1 MAEVCRLIL
10 NEEDFNLDEIDGSAA
25 LFHAAK
31 EDLPDVVKRLHSKG
45 LDLDTKDNE
54 DKTAVF
60 YANQNR
66 SLHALC
72 ALIECNADVD
82 LNEIDGKAAFFHAAK
97 KDYADVVFE
106 LVSQGLDLNITDDE
120 GKTAVFYANQNHN
133 MNILCELITCDA
145 KFNLDEIDGKAALFH
160 AAKEDNPVVVDRL
173 NSNGLDLNITDEEG
187 KTAVFYANQ
196 NHNMHVLCE
205 LIYCH
210 AKCNLDEIDGKA
222 ALFHAAK
229 ENYVGLVCN
238 LKSRGL
244 DLNITDDEG
253 KTAVFY
259 ANKNHKMDVLCHLI
273 NCDAKFNL
281 DEIDGKAALFHAA
294 KEKYANVVF
303 NLKSQGLD
311 LNITDDEGKTAV
323 FYANQNHKIEV
334 LCRLINCDA
343 KFNLDEIDGKA
354 ALFHAAKEDYADVVF
369 ELESQGLDLNIT
381 DDEGK
386 TAVFYANQNH
396 KIEVLC
402 RLINCGAKF
411 NLDEIDGK
419 AALFHAA
426 KEDYADVVFELESQG
441 LDLNI
446 TDDEGK
452 TAVFYA
458 NQNHKIEVLCRL
470 INCGAKFNLDEIDGK
485 AALFHAA
492 KEDYANV
499 VFKLKSQGL
508 DLNITDDEGKTAVFY
523 ANQNHCLDVLCELIY
538 CDAKCN
544 LDEIDGKAAL
554 FHAAKEGYA
563 DVVSELEYQ
572 GLDLNITD
580 DEGKTAVFYANQNHN
595 MDALCCLISCD
606 AKCNLDEIDGKAALF
621 HAGKNNLGNI
631 VEFLHSEGLDLD
643 ITDDE
648 GKNAVFH
655 ANQNNNMY
663 ALRDLI
669 NCDAEANLDE
679 IDGKAALFYA
689 AKNNYAGVVSHLK
702 SQGFDLNITDDEGKT
717 AVFYAN
723 NNHDKDVL
731 CYLIMWN
738 AKFNL
743 DEIDGKAALFH
754 SAKNNRRRVVAHLES
769 QGQDLGIIDDE
780 GKTAV
785 FYANQNCSLHSLCE
799 LIECDAKFN
808 LDEIDGK
815 AALFHAAKM
824 GMQHVVKP
832 LYNAGLDLNVT
843 DNEGKTVVFY
853 CNKDFLDAMIAVG
866 EVLVNA
872 RDAYGRTP
880 LFYALQDDD
889 TTKARHLI
897 EKGGNLQLTDNCHL
911 SIFSFF
917 IEYCIFKNIE
927 ALQLFTSELFQKEHQ
942 LKALTLATLEI
953 VYCQAPLL
961 PVNGSPHLLKSYAI
975 FNKTNLLKALAFAR
989 KQCSIQ
995 DADNADNVDKIA
1007 SMIRENEI
1015 DVPLILSLL
1024 NKLGANPNA
1033 ADSDGNTALHY
1044 ASLLPFLG
1052 VTQQSVIEICE
1063 KLNKCGALFDTKN
1076 QQRQSPLLFCL
1087 SSFTWK
1093 EITEDNAWQSSIGG
1107 LVDVCRF
1114 LLSNGSST
1122 TNGSGN
1128 VESIFHRII
1137 LLLQQGLQLNEEA
1150 SRKPIFEVLI
1160 KVLKLLSPKE
1170 EDVRNAVNNIDA
1182 QLNSPL
1188 HLWASIELK
1197 SPQDYASLTTGE
1209 HTFEGF
1215 LRIIL
1220 EHLVECGAKLNP
1232 RNKNEQTPLH
1242 LCRTWTAVKLLL
1254 EVEANASDV
1263 DSSGHSPLLVAAKDK
1278 NSIQKADCLYADIT
1292 EDAETFW
1299 KRALERGLDPWIA
1312 DKQGESLLSVFIKSE
1327 GFVLARALLK
1337 VACNENYATNDA
1349 KLSLL
1354 NVISKDESKHT
1365 HWKTNLVAVILES
1378 AKMPPRLSL
1387 DSALHFCCRNIVK
1400 FGMFDEKEDS
1410 THQKAQDEQSDDDG
1424 QPPPKKGRKDESIK
1438 QQKEK
1443 QEPNEKHVSYD
1454 SVHWKIAKQ
1463 FISYGGELCLEIAK
1477 GYRPLK
1483 YFLKNPEEFDTLGD
1497 SIPWNSISDK
1507 YKGKLREV
1515 AKRPKY
1521 RLVDQICN
1529 CNDVIGSGSFGD
1541 IFAGINEKDGRE
1553 VAVKCIKKS
1562 RMPRPQDRREI
1573 ETLTALAD
1581 CEQVVRYISFLEDK
1595 EYSYIVLE
1603 LMEGNLEEY
1612 LHGSKMDD
1620 TQATLLCKD
1629 VVMGLEFLH
1638 GQNILHRDLKPANI
1652 LYKVRPKT
1660 CLKIADFGLSHNID
1674 SASTTV
1680 YGTVAGTRCW
1690 IAPEVLTSK
1699 PNSVDK
1705 DRFARASDMF
1715 SCGLLLHYILSG
1727 QKHPFSPPDYASK
1740 NALQVCAETD
1750 GNMIKGTMEGWDE
1763 SLPPEATHLVKR
1775 LLESN
1780 EKHRP
1785 SAEEALEHP
1794 LFWSKEKKVY
1804 FLKAVGN
1811 QEEFECPRLKRTL
1824 PLTLVETDLDTNFG
1838 IIVKN
1843 GSWSSSMYIN
1853 THGIHKEMIKGNG
1866 RKKYATSSA
1875 VELVRFIRNAYEHF
1889 RDKTFGKKLF
1899 NNFVFFDDFPDLVM
1913 EVYKAVTTHGWD
1925 KTRDDVKF
1933 AMNKK

>member
-1 MAEVCRLIL
+1 MAEVCSLIL
-10 NEEDFNLDEIDGSAA
+10 NEEDFNLDAIDGSAA
-25 LFHAAK
+25 LFHAAR
-31 EDLPDVVKRLHSKG
+31 EDLPDVVKRLNSKG
-45 LDLDTKDNE
+45 LDLDTTDNE
-54 DKTAVF
+54 GKTAAF
-60 YANQNR
+60 YANQNC

-72 ALIECNADVD
+72 ALIECDADFH
-82 LNEIDGKAAFFHAAK
+82 LGEIDKKAVLFHAAK
-97 KDYADVVFE
+97 QDYAVVIDR
-106 LVSQGLDLNITDDE
+106 LNSSGLNLNITDDE
-120 GKTAVFYANQNHN
+120 GRTAVFHANRNHNMFPLCELIKCGANFNLDEIDGKAALFHAAILNYEEVVKPLYYAGLDLNITNDDGKTAVFRANEQHSLDVLCELIGYDAKFNLDEIDGKAVLFHFAKKGYSNVFDEVYSVIIYELESRGLNVNITDDEGRTAVFHANQNHN
-133 MNILCELITCDA
+133 MFPLCQLIKCYA
-145 KFNLDEIDGKAALFH
+145 NFNLDEIDGKAALFH
-160 AAKEDNPVVVDRL
+160 AAKEDYSVVIGRL
-173 NSNGLDLNITDEEG
+173 HFN
-187 KTAVFYANQ
+187 
-196 NHNMHVLCE
+196 
-205 LIYCH
+205 
-210 AKCNLDEIDGKA
+210 
-222 ALFHAAK
+222 
-229 ENYVGLVCN
+229 
-238 LKSRGL
+238 GL
-244 DLNITDDEG
+244 DLNITDDESKTALFYANQNGSMFSFCDLLRCGAKFNLDEIDGKAVLFHAAILNYEEVVKPLYFAGLDLNITNDDG
-253 KTAVFY
+253 KTAVFR
-259 ANKNHKMDVLCHLI
+259 ANEQHSLDVLCELI
-273 NCDAKFNL
+273 GYDAKFNL
-281 DEIDGKAALFHAA
+281 DEIDGKAVLFHVA
-294 KEKYANVVF
+294 KKGYSNVCDEIYTF
-303 NLKSQGLD
+303 IIDKLESQGLN
-311 LNITDDEGKTAV
+311 LNITDDEGRTAV
-323 FYANQNHKIEV
+323 FHANQNHNMFP
-334 LCRLINCDA
+334 LCELIACDA

-354 ALFHAAKEDYADVVF
+354 ALFHAAKEDYSLVIGRLHF
-369 ELESQGLDLNIT
+369 NGLDLNIT
-381 DDEGK
+381 DDEGR
-386 TAVFYANQNH
+386 TALFYANQNGSMFSFH
-396 KIEVLC
+396 DLL
-402 RLINCGAKF
+402 RCGVKF

-419 AALFHAA
+419 YVLFDAAISNNKETVKSLYDAGLDLNIIDDDGKTAVLYAKGTHSFDALCELIQCGAKFDLCEIDGKSALFHAA
-426 KEDYADVVFELESQG
+426 KANIEGVVKPLYDAGLE
-441 LDLNI
+441 LNI
-446 TDDEGK
+446 TDD
-452 TAVFYA
+452 V
-458 NQNHKIEVLCRL
+458 
-470 INCGAKFNLDEIDGK
+470 
-485 AALFHAA
+485 
-492 KEDYANV
+492 
-499 VFKLKSQGL
+499 
-508 DLNITDDEGKTAVFY
+508 
-523 ANQNHCLDVLCELIY
+523 
-538 CDAKCN
+538 
-544 LDEIDGKAAL
+544 
-554 FHAAKEGYA
+554 
-563 DVVSELEYQ
+563 
-572 GLDLNITD
+572 
-580 DEGKTAVFYANQNHN
+580 
-595 MDALCCLISCD
+595 
-606 AKCNLDEIDGKAALF
+606 
-621 HAGKNNLGNI
+621 
-631 VEFLHSEGLDLD
+631 
-643 ITDDE
+643 
-648 GKNAVFH
+648 
-655 ANQNNNMY
+655 
-663 ALRDLI
+663 
-669 NCDAEANLDE
+669 
-679 IDGKAALFYA
+679 
-689 AKNNYAGVVSHLK
+689 
-702 SQGFDLNITDDEGKT
+702 
-717 AVFYAN
+717 
-723 NNHDKDVL
+723 
-731 CYLIMWN
+731 
-738 AKFNL
+738 
-743 DEIDGKAALFH
+743 
-754 SAKNNRRRVVAHLES
+754 
-769 QGQDLGIIDDE
+769 
-780 GKTAV
+780 
-785 FYANQNCSLHSLCE
+785 
-799 LIECDAKFN
+799 
-808 LDEIDGK
+808 
-815 AALFHAAKM
+815 
-824 GMQHVVKP
+824 
-832 LYNAGLDLNVT
+832 
-843 DNEGKTVVFY
+843 GKTVVFY
-853 CNKDFLDAMIAVG
+853 CNKDFLDALIAVD
-866 EVLVNA
+866 EVLINA
-872 RDAYGRTP
+872 RDEYGRTP

-889 TTKARHLI
+889 TTRARHLI
-897 EKGGNLQLTDNCHL
+897 EKGGNLKLKDNCNV
-911 SIFSFF
+911 SIFFFF
-917 IEYCIFKNIE
+917 IESCISKSIE
-927 ALQLFTSELFQKEHQ
+927 ALQLFTSELFHEEHQ
-942 LKALTLATLEI
+942 LKALTLAIFNT
-953 VYCQAPLL
+953 VYCKAPLL
-961 PVNGSPHLLKSYAI
+961 SISASPQLLMSYTI
-975 FNKTNLLKALAFAR
+975 CNKTNILRALDFAR
-989 KQCSIQ
+989 EQCLIQ
-995 DADNADNVDKIA
+995 NADNAENVDKIA

-1033 ADSDGNTALHY
+1033 VDSDGNTALHY
-1044 ASLLPFLG
+1044 ASLLPFFG
-1052 VTQQSVIEICE
+1052 VTQEPVIDICK
-1063 KLNKCGALFDTKN
+1063 KLMKFGALFDTKN
-1076 QQRQSPLLFCL
+1076 HQRQSPLLFCL
-1087 SSFTWK
+1087 SSLV
-1093 EITEDNAWQSSIGG
+1093 ITEDTNWQSSIGG
-1107 LVDVCRF
+1107 LVEVCRF
-1114 LLSNGSST
+1114 LLSNGSSV

-1150 SRKPIFEVLI
+1150 SRKPIVEVLI

-1197 SPQDYASLTTGE
+1197 SPQGYASFTTGE

-1278 NSIQKADCLYADIT
+1278 NSIQKADCLYADII

-1354 NVISKDESKHT
+1354 NVISKDECKHT

-1387 DSALHFCCRNIVK
+1387 DSALHFCCKNIVK

-1483 YFLKNPEEFDTLGD
+1483 DFLKNPEEFDTLGD

-1541 IFAGINEKDGRE
+1541 IFAGINEMDGRE

-1660 CLKIADFGLSHNID
+1660 CLKISDFGLSHNID

-1727 QKHPFSPPDYASK
+1727 QKHPFSPTDYASK
-1740 NALQVCAETD
+1740 NALQVCNETEA
-1750 GNMIKGTMEGWDE
+1750 NIMKGTMEGWDE
-1763 SLPPEATHLVKR
+1763 SLPPEATDLVKR
-1775 LLESN
+1775 MLESN
-1780 EKHRP
+1780 ENDRP
-1785 SAEEALEHP
+1785 NAEEALEHP
-1794 LFWSKEKKVY
+1794 LYWSKEKKVD

-1824 PLTLVETDLDTNFG
+1824 PLTLVETDLERNVV

-1843 GSWSSSMYIN
+1843 GSWSSSRYIN
-1853 THGIHKEMIKGNG
+1853 THGIHKEMIKGKG
-1866 RKKYATSSA
+1866 RKKYSTSSA

>member
-10 NEEDFNLDEIDGSAA
+10 NEENFNLDEIDGSAA
-25 LFHAAK
+25 LFHAAR

-45 LDLDTKDNE
+45 LDLDTTDN
-54 DKTAVF
+54 
-60 YANQNR
+60 
-66 SLHALC
+66 
-72 ALIECNADVD
+72 
-82 LNEIDGKAAFFHAAK
+82 
-97 KDYADVVFE
+97 
-106 LVSQGLDLNITDDE
+106 E
-120 GKTAVFYANQNHN
+120 GKTAVFYANQNHK
-133 MNILCELITCDA
+133 IDVLCRLIDCEA

-160 AAKEDNPVVVDRL
+160 AAKED
-173 NSNGLDLNITDEEG
+173 
-187 KTAVFYANQ
+187 YA
-196 NHNMHVLCE
+196 
-205 LIYCH
+205 
-210 AKCNLDEIDGKA
+210 
-222 ALFHAAK
+222 
-229 ENYVGLVCN
+229 YVIFLLG
-238 LKSRGL
+238 S
-244 DLNITDDEG
+244 E
-253 KTAVFY
+253 
-259 ANKNHKMDVLCHLI
+259 
-273 NCDAKFNL
+273 
-281 DEIDGKAALFHAA
+281 
-294 KEKYANVVF
+294 
-303 NLKSQGLD
+303 GLD

-323 FYANQNHKIEV
+323 FYANQNHKIDV
-334 LCRLINCDA
+334 LCQLID
-343 KFNLDEIDGKA
+343 
-354 ALFHAAKEDYADVVF
+354 
-369 ELESQGLDLNIT
+369 
-381 DDEGK
+381 
-386 TAVFYANQNH
+386 
-396 KIEVLC
+396 
-402 RLINCGAKF
+402 CGAKF

-419 AALFHAA
+419 AALF
-426 KEDYADVVFELESQG
+426 Y
-441 LDLNI
+441 
-446 TDDEGK
+446 
-452 TAVFYA
+452 
-458 NQNHKIEVLCRL
+458 
-470 INCGAKFNLDEIDGK
+470 
-485 AALFHAA
+485 
-492 KEDYANV
+492 
-499 VFKLKSQGL
+499 
-508 DLNITDDEGKTAVFY
+508 
-523 ANQNHCLDVLCELIY
+523 
-538 CDAKCN
+538 
-544 LDEIDGKAAL
+544 
-554 FHAAKEGYA
+554 AAKEGR
-563 DVVSELEYQ
+563 DGVVFNLKYQ

-580 DEGKTAVFYANQNHN
+580 DEGRTAVYYANQNHN
-595 MDALCCLISCD
+595 MDVLLELIDCK
-606 AKCNLDEIDGKAALF
+606 AKF
-621 HAGKNNLGNI
+621 
-631 VEFLHSEGLDLD
+631 
-643 ITDDE
+643 
-648 GKNAVFH
+648 
-655 ANQNNNMY
+655 
-663 ALRDLI
+663 
-669 NCDAEANLDE
+669 NLDE

-689 AKNNYAGVVSHLK
+689 AKEGSDDVVIALK
-702 SQGFDLNITDDEGKT
+702 RQGLDLNITDDEGRT
-717 AVFYAN
+717 AVHYAN
-723 NNHDKDVL
+723 QNHNMDVL
-731 CYLIMWN
+731 LNLIN
-738 AKFNL
+738 YEAKFNL
-743 DEIDGKAALFH
+743 DEIDGKAALFY
-754 SAKNNRRRVVAHLES
+754 AAKKNNAHVVHHLSS
-769 QGQDLGIIDDE
+769 QGLDLNITDDE
-780 GKTAV
+780 GRTAV
-785 FYANQNCSLHSLCE
+785 FHANQNHELKASLCM
-799 LIECDAKFN
+799 LIACGAKFN

-815 AALFHAAKM
+815 FSLFHTALRM
-824 GMQHVVKP
+824 NLTRVVKP
-832 LYNAGLDLNVT
+832 LYDAGLDLNIT
-843 DNEGKTVVFY
+843 DDKGKTIVFY
-853 CNKDFLDAMIAVG
+853 CHEVFLAALIAEG
-866 EVLVNA
+866 EVLINP

-880 LFYALQDDD
+880 LFYALQDDYE
-889 TTKARHLI
+889 TKALDLI
-897 EKGGNLQLTDNCHL
+897 ENGGNLQLKDNCHL

-917 IEYCIFKNIE
+917 VEYCIREKID
-927 ALQLFTSELFQKEHQ
+927 ALQLYTSELFYEEHQ
-942 LKALTLATLEI
+942 LKALSLAILDFF
-953 VYCQAPLL
+953 YCQAPLL
-961 PVNGSPHLLKSYAI
+961 SVSGSPHLPKPYTI
-975 FNKTNLLKALAFAR
+975 FNKTNILKALDFAR
-989 KQCSIQ
+989 EHLIQ
-995 DADNADNVDKIA
+995 DGDNAENFDSIA
-1007 SMIRENEI
+1007 SKIRENQI
-1015 DVPLILSLL
+1015 DVPIILSLL

-1033 ADSDGNTALHY
+1033 VDSDGNTALHY
-1044 ASLLPFLG
+1044 ASLLPFLD
-1052 VTQQSVIEICE
+1052 VTQEPVIDICK
-1063 KLNKCGALFDTKN
+1063 KLMKFGALFDTKN
-1076 QQRQSPLLFCL
+1076 HQRQSPLLFCL
-1087 SSFTWK
+1087 SSLV
-1093 EITEDNAWQSSIGG
+1093 ITEDTNWQSSIGG
-1107 LVDVCRF
+1107 LVEVCRF
-1114 LLSNGSST
+1114 LLSNGSSV

-1150 SRKPIFEVLI
+1150 SRKPIVDVLI

-1197 SPQDYASLTTGE
+1197 SPQGYASFTSGE

-1387 DSALHFCCRNIVK
+1387 DSALHFCCKNIVK

-1483 YFLKNPEEFDTLGD
+1483 DFLKNPEEFDTLGD

-1638 GQNILHRDLKPANI
+1638 SQNILHRDLKPANI
-1652 LYKVRPKT
+1652 LYKVHPKI
-1660 CLKIADFGLSHNID
+1660 CLKIADFGLSLVIN

-1690 IAPEVLTSK
+1690 IAPEVFTSK
-1699 PNSVDK
+1699 PDSVDK

-1727 QKHPFSPPDYASK
+1727 QKHPFSPTDYVSK
-1740 NALQVCAETD
+1740 NALQVCNETEA
-1750 GNMIKGTMEGWDE
+1750 NIMKGTMEGWDE
-1763 SLPPEATHLVKR
+1763 SLPPEATDLVKR
-1775 LLESN
+1775 MLESN
-1780 EKHRP
+1780 ENDRP
-1785 SAEEALEHP
+1785 NAEEALEHP
-1794 LFWSKEKKVY
+1794 LYWSKEKKVD

-1824 PLTLVETDLDTNFG
+1824 PLTLVETDLERNVV

-1843 GSWSSSMYIN
+1843 GSWSSSRYIN
-1853 THGIHKEMIKGNG
+1853 THSIHKEMIKGKG